1 MLPKEVDQLYAN
13 LFYKIKCLVQK
24 TTKKEQQQ
32 QKKKKTKLE
41 KPHTFE
47 FQISKFQKFHVL
59 VFKLN

>member
-13 LFYKIKCLVQK
+13 LFYKIKLSGSK
-24 TTKKEQQQ
+24 NNKKRTT
-32 QKKKKTKLE
+32 KKKTKLE

-47 FQISKFQKFHVL
+47 FQISKFQKLHML